1 MIEEKKNKD
10 TEPAKQ
16 VRTFN
21 GKPIKDVQITCSKH
35 GNISNGAYFT
45 SYVTFKKDEKGEVQE
60 IPHNN
65 VFCIACLNNMY
76 RMLQNTPIT
85 DEKGEIKYLKDKDGN
100 DIVDEKGAKVPDTLI
115 GRVDVTMELE
125 EPTKAVSEEKIPVE
139 EANIKAE

>member
-1 MIEEKKNKD
+1 MIEDKKTK
-10 TEPAKQ
+10 EAEKQ

-45 SYVTFKKDEKGEVQE
+45 SYVTYRKGENGEVEE

-85 DEKGEIKYLKDKDGN
+85 NEKGEIKYLVDKEGKE
-100 DIVDEKGAKVPDTLI
+100 IVDENGEKIPDTLV
-115 GRVDVTMELE
+115 GRVDVTLELDDNG
-125 EPTKAVSEEKIPVE
+125 KAAAEEKIPVE
-139 EANIKAE
+139 EANIQAGE